1 MGVKN
6 QRYSTYIVT
15 AGKKNKLT
23 RVLPKQG
30 KGNQKITAGDSWVEG
45 LNIFKEPHLLI
56 EAKIIVFNIV
66 FLGMR
71 NDSYRLRGCVLD
83 RSPMTRNF

>member
-6 QRYSTYIVT
+6 QQYSTYIVT

-71 NDSYRLRGCVLD
+71 NGSYRLRGCVCWIDL
-83 RSPMTRNF
+83 R